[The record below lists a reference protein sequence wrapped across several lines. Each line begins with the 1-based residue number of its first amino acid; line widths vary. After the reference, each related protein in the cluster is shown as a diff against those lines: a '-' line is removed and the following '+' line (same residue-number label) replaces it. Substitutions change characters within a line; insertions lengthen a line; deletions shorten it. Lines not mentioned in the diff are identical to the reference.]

1 MSYNSSDAIV
11 ERCAAP
17 LLFPVFNTI
26 KQQARKS
33 KGTRKKAREE
43 SQGRAKA
50 NKEAYTAA
58 KDTAAALLSAGR
70 ILLPGRAAINRDQP
84 IQTSSLRNRIELPP
98 VDEETDTLEDNK
110 RVQIHYFQNRLAA
123 IPTIT
128 IKEL

>member
-17 LLFPVFNTI
+17 LLFLVFNTI

-50 NKEAYTAA
+50 NKEAYTAT
-58 KDTAAALLSAGR
+58 KDAAAVLLSAGR
-70 ILLPGRAAINRDQP
+70 ILLSGRAAIDRDQP
-84 IQTSSLRNRIELPP
+84 IQIPSLRNRIELPP

-110 RVQIHYFQNRLAA
+110 RVQIHYF
-123 IPTIT
+123 
-128 IKEL
+128 